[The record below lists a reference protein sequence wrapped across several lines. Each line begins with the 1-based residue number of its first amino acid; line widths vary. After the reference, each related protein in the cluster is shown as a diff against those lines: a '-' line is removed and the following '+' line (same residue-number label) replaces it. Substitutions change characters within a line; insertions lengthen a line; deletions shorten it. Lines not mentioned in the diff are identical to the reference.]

1 MRNKLLS
8 LLLFSIIAGCNSTQP
23 TAIENSVHEYDNGDW
38 LLSEMWAKK
47 SIKENKNI
55 GEAQYMMGLCEF
67 KQNHMREAQD
77 WFTRASA
84 SSSKD
89 VRGKATAML
98 GIIASANGD
107 FDATQS
113 AFAIAASELKG
124 IDQAKAEAL
133 STGGNL
139 ANSDS
144 KTSFTLQFGAFR
156 DKANANSTIAEIS
169 PSLNVLGVVPI
180 WITEET
186 DRAGVT
192 LYLVQAGHFST
203 RVAASNKRKHSNLPQ
218 CIVRATH

>member
-8 LLLFSIIAGCNSTQP
+8 LFLFSILAGCNSPQP

-67 KQNHMREAQD
+67 KQNHMSEAQD
-77 WFTRASA
+77 WFNKATT
-84 SSSKD
+84 SSSQE
-89 VRGKATAML
+89 VHGKATAML

-107 FDATQS
+107 YAAAQE
-113 AFAIAASELKG
+113 AFAIAATELQG
-124 IDQAKAEAL
+124 RDQEKAKAL
-133 STGGNL
+133 STGGSL

-156 DKANANSTIAEIS
+156 DKENANSTLAELS
-169 PSLNVLGVVPI
+169 PSLKVLGVDPI

-186 DRAGVT
+186 DRSGAT

-203 RVAASNKRKHSNLPQ
+203 RVAASNKRKNSNLPQ